1 MKKEKGATNLTK
13 TTIGPGPMAWLA
25 QHSFGPSS
33 GDEAGAECQH
43 DKRGKGRN
51 NVPGHMRERY
61 QSS

>member
-1 MKKEKGATNLTK
+1 MKKGKEATNLTQ
-13 TTIGPGPMAWLA
+13 TTIGPGPA

-43 DKRGKGRN
+43 DKKGKGRK